1 MKYYF
6 AYGTL
11 LDINAMRSVTPTA
24 KPLGVMQLTGV
35 RMGFAKCHDQSSG
48 GCTLLPE
55 EGAVLYG
62 MQYELTDKEMAI
74 LDKAAGVDSDLW
86 RHRPIE
92 VTDENGKV
100 HQSSTYFIPNA
111 AGPDAPS
118 HDYVRPIL
126 NGLQALPFP
135 DAYVTKMKQIIT
147 DAQAQQ

>member
-24 KPLGVMQLTGV
+24 KPLGLMQLKGF

-48 GCTLLPE
+48 GCTLVSE
-55 EGAVLYG
+55 KGAALYG
-62 MQYELTDKEMAI
+62 MQYELTNEEMAI

-92 VTDENGKV
+92 ITDENGKV
-100 HQSSTYFIPNA
+100 HQSSTYFIPDA
-111 AGPDAPS
+111 SGPDSPS
-118 HDYVRPIL
+118 DDYVRPIL

-135 DAYVTKMKQIIT
+135 AEYVEKMKQIIN
-147 DAQAQQ
+147 DAQANR